1 MDRSP
6 QSIQRIWN
14 RFLSLVSMINP
25 MEGTDMSTA
34 NLPSTFE
41 ELRAAARRFAARQG
55 MNQCESPKDLGVSIA
70 IEAAELMR
78 LFQRHSAEDS
88 IALTTD
94 PVMRAKVIAELV
106 DVFIY
111 TLCLADQMDI
121 DLCTAIQCRTDYDH

>member
-1 MDRSP
+1 
-6 QSIQRIWN
+6 
-14 RFLSLVSMINP
+14 
-25 MEGTDMSTA
+25 MSTA

-41 ELRAAARRFAARQG
+41 ELRAAARGFAARQG
-55 MNQCESPKDLGVSIA
+55 MSQCDSPKDLGVSIA

-78 LFQRHSAEDS
+78 LFQQYSTEDS
-88 IALTTD
+88 IALSTD